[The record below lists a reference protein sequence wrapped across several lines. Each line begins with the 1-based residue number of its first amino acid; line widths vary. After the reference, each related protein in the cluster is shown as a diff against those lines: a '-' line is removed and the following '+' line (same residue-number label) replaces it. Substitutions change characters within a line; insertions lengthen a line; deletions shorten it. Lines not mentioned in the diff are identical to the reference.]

1 MKFNFVTWISVCV
14 LFLLFSACEDH
25 RIPEVQRFRIKTTKT
40 IAPDP
45 DQIRLTTVIYNYDS
59 NGRLV
64 QYVSSTETN
73 NPVSTIDSSRTGI
86 NYDAQGKIKNAL
98 VETWDLVNT
107 ASGLVRLW
115 RPSLNSTYEY
125 DMSGNITVMK
135 IFGITK
141 DRSRDPYLLETLQFG
156 YNGIKFPVKV
166 IHTRASDNYQW
177 TEQYTYSGDNI
188 VSVERSDNQSATTK
202 IAYQYDNK
210 LNPFYGLITG
220 DKTNDTFT
228 ALNRNNVVT
237 SDKQY
242 SYDSN
247 GFLSKV
253 TESGGI
259 TRTYGYE
266 AY

>member
-1 MKFNFVTWISVCV
+1 MKFNFTTWISVYV
-14 LFLLFSACEDH
+14 LFLLFTACEDH
-25 RIPEVQRFRIKTTKT
+25 RIPEVQRFRIRTTRT
-40 IAPDP
+40 VAPNQDET
-45 DQIRLTTVIYNYDS
+45 RLTTVAYNYDS

-73 NPVSTIDSSRTGI
+73 RPSTADSSRTAI

-107 ASGLVRLW
+107 ASGVVRLW
-115 RPSLNSTYEY
+115 RPALNSTYEY

-141 DRSRDPYLLETLQFG
+141 DRSRDPYLFETLQFG
-156 YNGIKFPVKV
+156 YNGTKFPVKV
-166 IHTRASDNYQW
+166 VHTRASDNYQW
-177 TEQYTYSGDNI
+177 TEQLTYSGDNI

-202 IAYQYDNK
+202 TAYQYDNK
-210 LNPFYGLITG
+210 LNPFYGLIIG
-220 DKTNDTFT
+220 DKTNDTFI
-228 ALNRNNVVT
+228 ALSRNNVVT
-237 SDKQY
+237 SEKQY

-259 TRTYGYE
+259 TRTY
-266 AY
+266 